1 MTKSPNRKPA
11 PSSDSKRLAAKK
23 PRAKPARP
31 KMWFEATVKNDQLR
45 MEVGAPTKWFRVLV
59 RVLIVV
65 LIALLILK
73 MPEVWQAIQS
83 AIGALPK

>member
-1 MTKSPNRKPA
+1 MTKSPNRKPSPPA
-11 PSSDSKRLAAKK
+11 DPKRPSARR
-23 PRAKPARP
+23 PRAKSARP
-31 KMWFEATVKNDQLR
+31 QLWFEATVKNDQLR

-73 MPEVWQAIQS
+73 MPEVWQAIQT